1 MSYIA
6 HTFNELLSKN
16 CALQKEAYAKTCE
29 QYYVDEDLLNTEWHK
44 TKLTL
49 EQATK
54 AQRGADA

>member
-29 QYYVDEDLLNTEWHK
+29 QYYVDEDLLNTE
-44 TKLTL
+44 
-49 EQATK
+49 
-54 AQRGADA
+54 